1 MKNRAC
7 FFSGRR
13 HVTGNNGWKLQ
24 EGRFLFDSRK
34 NSGTPGSL
42 TAGRRC
48 LWRLT
53 VSHDW
58 RNSRIV
64 WEWGAGVLGRA
75 MEQQKSLRIK
85 LLLFFFFLLVAPQ
98 NTWDLSLLTGNQPPA
113 LEA

>member
-24 EGRFLFDSRK
+24 EGRFQFDSRK

-85 LLLFFFFLLVAPQ
+85 LLLFCFFFSFGCTTEHVG
-98 NTWDLSLLTGNQPPA
+98 S
-113 LEA
+113 